1 MASAD
6 GLIRGSHS
14 SFIAAA
20 TAAGS
25 AAGALGIGTSAGGGS
40 FRRQAGAWQTAAA
53 APSFSARSSTWAEFG
68 SRPLADVLDEE
79 DEAAC
84 SDISEGETVE
94 QVGVGNGV
102 GSSGVVE

>member
-1 MASAD
+1 
-6 GLIRGSHS
+6 
-14 SFIAAA
+14 
-20 TAAGS
+20 
-25 AAGALGIGTSAGGGS
+25 
-40 FRRQAGAWQTAAA
+40 
-53 APSFSARSSTWAEFG
+53 
-68 SRPLADVLDEE
+68 VLDEE